1 MPGAEESLTWKLIPI
16 ECGHVRLPRIR
27 VTNRRKPM
35 TSEVDGL
42 SDAETVKI
50 IDVRMRQQH
59 RTDLSQQEQEQ
70 QDDLGTIL
78 VLPY

>member
-1 MPGAEESLTWKLIPI
+1 MPGAEERLTWKLIPI

-27 VTNRRKPM
+27 VTNRRKLM
-35 TSEVDGL
+35 TSEVEGL
-42 SDAETVKI
+42 SDVETVKV

-59 RTDLSQQEQEQ
+59 STDLSQQPGG
-70 QDDLGTIL
+70 QDELGTIL

>member
-1 MPGAEESLTWKLIPI
+1 MPGAEERLTWKLIPI

-27 VTNRRKPM
+27 VTNRRKLM
-35 TSEVDGL
+35 TSEVEGL
-42 SDAETVKI
+42 SDVETVKV

-59 RTDLSQQEQEQ
+59 SADLSQQPGG
-70 QDDLGTIL
+70 QDELGTIL